1 MNKVW
6 LLALAIAA
14 PLQAQTPKFV
24 PGQSVKTTRAAY
36 IRSSPYHGNTTSN
49 VLGTATTGTVGTI
62 AGGPVIDTSSDGDRW
77 GRWNVTFT
85 APTPSGWVAD
95 TYLVATTPPP
105 PPPVSVVKSVVVTPS
120 SVTGTVGQSAQF
132 SAAAFDSAG
141 RAITGLPV
149 TWASTSTAIV
159 TITSAG
165 RATAVAVGTAAV
177 TATISGVQ
185 GRATVTVV
193 FSPVVTT
200 VTITPS
206 SASYLVGTVTQLT
219 AQAFDQNG
227 AVMIGQTFTWASSN
241 VNVAT
246 VTSSGLTTG
255 VGAGTALIT
264 ANTGGRTGQATVT
277 VTAPPPPGVT
287 VTAVSV
293 VPIGQIMNPTDFVQL
308 YGVVGH
314 SDGSLTPTA
323 AHLQWIVDQ
332 PTVASVDSFGVVRA
346 LSAGTALVTG
356 RDAVSGLSGT
366 SLITVRATTLLRI
379 KQARLDNFVMP
390 AFTGTLGITFG
401 DSAGAIVGRAICTVN
416 P

>member
-1 MNKVW
+1 
-6 LLALAIAA
+6 
-14 PLQAQTPKFV
+14 
-24 PGQSVKTTRAAY
+24 
-36 IRSSPYHGNTTSN
+36 
-49 VLGTATTGTVGTI
+49 
-62 AGGPVIDTSSDGDRW
+62 
-77 GRWNVTFT
+77 
-85 APTPSGWVAD
+85 
-95 TYLVATTPPP
+95 
-105 PPPVSVVKSVVVTPS
+105 
-120 SVTGTVGQSAQF
+120 
-132 SAAAFDSAG
+132 
-141 RAITGLPV
+141 
-149 TWASTSTAIV
+149 
-159 TITSAG
+159 
-165 RATAVAVGTAAV
+165 
-177 TATISGVQ
+177 
-185 GRATVTVV
+185 VV